1 LSGVRG
7 GEARL
12 APRPAAAG
20 LDERQGETPM
30 IARRLGW
37 LAGAALLAAVALLL
51 IASRVGAEDKDKDK
65 DKLDLDKIPK
75 KVMEALK
82 AKFPKAAIHKWTKEK
97 EGDAEVYDIEFKIG
111 DRKYEADI
119 KEDGT
124 IVNWEK
130 EIAIKDL
137 PRAVTA
143 AIEKKYPK
151 SKLKEAMEIT
161 DVKDKKETP
170 GGYEVILVT
179 ADKKEVEVT
188 VTGEGKITE
197 DTGEKKEKDKK

>member
-1 LSGVRG
+1 MFS
-7 GEARL
+7 
-12 APRPAAAG
+12 
-20 LDERQGETPM
+20 
-30 IARRLGW
+30 RRLGW
-37 LAGAALLAAVALLL
+37 SAGAALLAAVAVVLL
-51 IASRVGAEDKDKDK
+51 APRVGAEDKDKK

-75 KVMEALK
+75 KVMAALK
-82 AKFPKAAIHKWTKEK
+82 AKFPKAEIHKWTKEK

-130 EIAIKDL
+130 EIALKDL

-143 AIEKKYPK
+143 AIEKKYPR
-151 SKLKEAMEIT
+151 SKLKDAMEIT

-170 GGYEVILVT
+170 GGYEVNLVT
-179 ADKKEVEVT
+179 ADKKDVEVT
-188 VTGEGKITE
+188 VTAEGKITE
-197 DTGEKKEKDKK
+197 DSSEKKEKDKKKDKK